1 MLRAAFGSL
10 RLRLPLLV
18 LIAVIPALGL
28 VLYEAREQRQLAAAH
43 ALAEALQLPRLTAQS
58 YQHLLE
64 GTRQLL
70 AGLAHVPAL
79 ARGDPYVCHPRLT
92 RLLTQYPYY
101 ADLGVIA
108 PDSQVLCSAV
118 LLSAHPQLGRSRIC
132 ARGPGAAHL
141 RHGRV
146 SDRPHHGESQH

>member
-28 VLYEAREQRQLAAAH
+28 VLYEARDQRQLAPSH
-43 ALAEALQLPRLTAQS
+43 ALAEALQLARLAAQS

-70 AGLAHVPAL
+70 AGLVHVPAL
-79 ARGDPYVCHPRLT
+79 ARGDRMC
-92 RLLTQYPYY
+92 
-101 ADLGVIA
+101 AI
-108 PDSQVLCSAV
+108 PDSPAC
-118 LLSAHPQLGRSRIC
+118 
-132 ARGPGAAHL
+132 
-141 RHGRV
+141 
-146 SDRPHHGESQH
+146 